1 MSAVVVSVDRQ
12 SSSMCYF
19 SSSNI
24 SLKSVTIP
32 PVLKIQRSVLDH
44 VTEMSSTSRS
54 PLGAK
59 RNTIGPY
66 KMEPPAEILYIELRP
81 DQDRPSEV
89 ISVAREILL
98 LAPLVHRFRLSP
110 RNNAMCETSLRNE
123 WHCVLMKI
131 IVSTGKKSEAQRA
144 GDLMS
149 DSLWTRHIA
158 KAMVDFTEVVPV
170 MTYVDTDD
178 IIVAAED
185 WLQSVRLL
193 SCPLFDDI
201 FHAFDADERERDG
214 SPNSR
219 LKIYGNSIQLNLSTV
234 PNDTISSQCLVHI
247 VHAAAAHP
255 LVVSVSVGTAHHFSN
270 YDAVA
275 MSQSGTARRQ
285 PFRNAGLKGH
295 GQVCGVAD
303 TGLDGAF
310 RRIYLT
316 RFPEQYSS
324 KRMHV

>member
-1 MSAVVVSVDRQ
+1 
-12 SSSMCYF
+12 
-19 SSSNI
+19 
-24 SLKSVTIP
+24 
-32 PVLKIQRSVLDH
+32 
-44 VTEMSSTSRS
+44 
-54 PLGAK
+54 
-59 RNTIGPY
+59 
-66 KMEPPAEILYIELRP
+66 
-81 DQDRPSEV
+81 
-89 ISVAREILL
+89 
-98 LAPLVHRFRLSP
+98 
-110 RNNAMCETSLRNE
+110 
-123 WHCVLMKI
+123 MKI
-131 IVSTGKKSEAQRA
+131 IVSTMESEAQRA
-144 GDLMS
+144 GDLTS
-149 DSLWTRHIA
+149 DSLWTRHIVKSMA
-158 KAMVDFTEVVPV
+158 DLTEVVPV

-193 SCPLFDDI
+193 SCPSFDDI
-201 FHAFDADERERDG
+201 FHAFDTDERQRDR

-219 LKIYGNSIQLNLSTV
+219 LNIYGNSIQLNLSTV
-234 PNDTISSQCLVHI
+234 PYDTISLQCLVHI

-316 RFPEQYSS
+316 RFQEQFL
-324 KRMHV
+324 KNRMHV